1 MPVVRSIPVDDGHVV
16 PRVVGRVAYPRAQA
30 RTPARPTSPVASRTS
45 VDFDLSEEMAAL
57 RDGAREFAERVLAPR
72 AARSDAEEQFVAEQ
86 VKACAEAGWLGM
98 TVPEEYGG
106 GGLGTLGASLV
117 IVELARACAA
127 TAVTVSVHA
136 TLLGQAI
143 VRYGNEDQKRRYLPK
158 VATGEM
164 LGAYAL
170 SEAGS
175 GSDAAALRCAATPD
189 GPDHFLLDG
198 TKLWITSGDQ
208 ADLMVVFAR
217 TSSAAKSKGIT
228 AFLVET
234 AWPGFSTG
242 KKEKKLGIRGSSTV
256 EIRFDRCRVPRSNV
270 LGELNGGF
278 AVALGILDGGRIGIA
293 SQALGISQACLDA
306 SIKYSR
312 ERVQFGQPISTFQ
325 SIQWKLAEM
334 ALQIDAARLLTWR
347 AATLKDAGRPHTK
360 EAAMAKLLASRCADY
375 CGKEAVQVHGGAGYT
390 KEFPVERYFRDAR
403 ITEIYEGTTEIQ
415 NLVIARELLR
425 T

>member
-1 MPVVRSIPVDDGHVV
+1 
-16 PRVVGRVAYPRAQA
+16 
-30 RTPARPTSPVASRTS
+30 
-45 VDFDLSEEMAAL
+45 VDFDLPDDMAAL
-57 RDGAREFAERVLAPR
+57 RDGAREFAARELAPR
-72 AARSDAEEQFVAEQ
+72 AAKSDEEESFVAEQ

-98 TVPEEYGG
+98 TIPEEYGG
-106 GGLGTLGASLV
+106 GGLGTLGASIV
-117 IVELARACAA
+117 IAELARACAA

-143 VRYGNEDQKRRYLPK
+143 LRYGTEAQKRRYLPK
-158 VATGEM
+158 VASGEM

-189 GPDHFLLDG
+189 GPDHFLVDG

-217 TSSAAKSKGIT
+217 TSQTSKAKGIT

-256 EIRFDRCRVPRSNV
+256 EVRFDRCRVPRANV
-270 LGELNGGF
+270 LGEVDGGF

-293 SQALGISQACLDA
+293 SQAIGIAEACLDA
-306 SIKYSR
+306 STRYSK
-312 ERVQFGQPISTFQ
+312 ERQQFGQAISAFE

-334 ALQIDAARLLTWR
+334 ALQIDAATLLTWR
-347 AATLKDAGRPHTK
+347 AATLKDADRPHTK

-375 CGKEAVQVHGGAGYT
+375 CAKEAVQIHGGAGYT
-390 KEFPVERYFRDAR
+390 REFPVERYFRDAR

-415 NLVIARELLR
+415 NLVIARELLK